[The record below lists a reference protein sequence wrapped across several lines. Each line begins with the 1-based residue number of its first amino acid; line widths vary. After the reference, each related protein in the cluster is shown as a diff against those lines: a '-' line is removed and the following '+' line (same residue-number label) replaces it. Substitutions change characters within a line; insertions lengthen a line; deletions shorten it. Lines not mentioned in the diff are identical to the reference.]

1 MNESMKATIRE
12 AIKEA
17 VNAMVAE
24 EAEKAKRRLENR
36 MNEAKHRIAARI
48 VEQIEF
54 REYRNQEGEYVIAVN
69 VAGIGRKVDHEPN

>member
-1 MNESMKATIRE
+1 
-12 AIKEA
+12 
-17 VNAMVAE
+17 MVAE
-24 EAEKAKRRLENR
+24 EAEKAKKRLENR

-69 VAGIGRKVDHEPN
+69 VAGIGKKEKT